1 MLGSCDAKFK
11 VYKVRFKWPIFTSV
25 LPVHSSDDGACDE
38 HNLVG
43 AGETIERWSLR
54 STQFGR
60 AWPSGSLLVG
70 SGPAYRPQGFPSDY

>member
-25 LPVHSSDDGACDE
+25 LPVHSSDDGVCDE

-43 AGETIERWSLR
+43 AGETIQRCI
-54 STQFGR
+54 